1 MFIELIH
8 RGTLRGSTIGR
19 FIMVAALALAKAKT
33 VIFRGWF
40 LYFFRHR
47 IVRLRSTDVFETLP
61 HGVALKALLYG
72 FP

>member
-1 MFIELIH
+1 
-8 RGTLRGSTIGR
+8 
-19 FIMVAALALAKAKT
+19 MVAALALAKAKT

-40 LYFFRHR
+40 LYFVRHR